1 VSPELRLT
9 YHQLLDVIDV
19 SLAMVGIPAAVREVE
34 AEVTA
39 EADLLG
45 VPSHGISLVPPLM
58 AAIRSGT
65 IKAVPQPHLLRD
77 VGATCVADVD
87 GGPGRHGALWAMERA
102 MERAGRHGIGL
113 CLATNVAHWGR
124 GHAYAYR
131 AALAG
136 MVGIC
141 TTNAMT
147 NMLGFGSSR
156 PLLGNNPLAIGVPR
170 GANEDPIVLDMA
182 MSQAAIGKIGT
193 YAREGKPVPE
203 GWGLDTDG
211 QPTND
216 PARILASHR
225 VLPMGDHKGAGLSL
239 MLELLTGA
247 LAGGLLSYEIAL
259 GSGGLDTGTTKL
271 FIALDVAA
279 VSERERFAARVTDLL
294 AFLHD
299 NDDAPEGFLYP
310 GERGWRTRERYLAE
324 GIPIHG
330 QIVAQLQAA
339 GVPLPRRD

>member
-1 VSPELRLT
+1 VAQELRLT
-9 YHQLLDVIDV
+9 YQQLIDVIDV
-19 SLAMVGIPAAVREVE
+19 SLATVGVPASVREVE
-34 AEVTA
+34 AEITA

-45 VPSHGISLVPPLM
+45 VPSHGVSLVPPLM
-58 AAIRSGT
+58 AAIRAGS
-65 IKAVPQPHLLRD
+65 IKASPQPSLLRD
-77 VGATCVADVD
+77 RGATCVADAD
-87 GGPGRHGALWAMERA
+87 GGPGRHAALWAMERA

-113 CLATNVAHWGR
+113 CLATNMAHWGR

-156 PLLGNNPLAIGVPR
+156 PLLGNNPMAIGIPR
-170 GANEDPIVLDMA
+170 GAHQDPIVLDMA

-193 YAREGKPVPE
+193 YAREGRPVPQ
-203 GWGLDTDG
+203 GWGLDAAG
-211 QPTND
+211 QATSD
-216 PARILASHR
+216 PASILASRR
-225 VLPMGDHKGAGLSL
+225 VLPMGEHKGAGLSL

-259 GSGGLDTGTTKL
+259 GTGGLDTGTTKL

-279 VSERERFAARVTDLL
+279 VSDRERFDARTADML
-294 AFLHD
+294 AYLRE
-299 NDDAPEGFLYP
+299 NDDAAEGFTYP

-330 QIVAQLQAA
+330 AIVAQLAAA
-339 GVPLPRRD
+339 GVPLPHHG